1 MEIKM
6 SEVGGIRDGVR
17 CGKRRDKVNGWWE
30 ARGKYICVYIYIY
43 IYKSM
48 VLSNSQHMVLWVLTF
63 RG

>member
-1 MEIKM
+1 MGSGVERDETR
-6 SEVGGIRDGVR
+6 STVGGRPGGSIYV
-17 CGKRRDKVNGWWE
+17 
-30 ARGKYICVYIYIY
+30 YIYIYIY

>member
-1 MEIKM
+1 MSREFKLINNGARRQRVGMEIKM

-43 IYKSM
+43 IYI
-48 VLSNSQHMVLWVLTF
+48 
-63 RG
+63 